1 MTWNSILGPISTI
14 ALFLPVILLLTF
26 RLGAYRSFPALI
38 IYYASVFTYNVL
50 SEGYIKT
57 NDEITR
63 YWGLINNL
71 VDAPLM
77 MWFLTYFSP
86 SQGFTKGM
94 RWLIVSFVAFE
105 VIVIALVGLTLN
117 AMTIIM
123 APGLL
128 MVLSFCLYFFIR
140 QSRITIV
147 HRKATGKALISA
159 ALVFAYGCYSFIYVI
174 YYIIKTKEVD
184 NTILIYF
191 LVSTLSSLL
200 ICSGIVIE
208 RKRIQKLNELK
219 ITRKELSSI
228 YKETTNTNPPYKA
241 AMLDFDRDQW
251 N

>member
-1 MTWNSILGPISTI
+1 MTWNSILGLISTI
-14 ALFLPVILLLTF
+14 ALFLPVVLLFSL

-38 IYYASVFTYNVL
+38 IYYASVFIYNLL
-50 SEGYIKT
+50 SEGYINANGSVT
-57 NDEITR
+57 H

-71 VDAPLM
+71 LDAPLM

-86 SQGFTKGM
+86 SAGFTKRM
-94 RWLIVSFVAFE
+94 RWLVVAFAAFE
-105 VIVIALVGLTLN
+105 LLVIGVWGLTIN

-128 MVLSFCLYFFIR
+128 LVLSFCIFFFIR

-147 HRKATGKALISA
+147 HRKATGKALIA
-159 ALVFAYGCYSFIYVI
+159 ASLVFAYGCYSFIYI
-174 YYIIKTKEVD
+174 MYYVIKTTEID
-184 NTILIYF
+184 NTFLIYF
-191 LVSTLSSLL
+191 LVTTFSSILT
-200 ICSGIVIE
+200 CVGIYIE
-208 RKRIQKLNELK
+208 RKRVQKLNELR

-228 YKETTNTNPPYKA
+228 YTQTTSSTPPLKA